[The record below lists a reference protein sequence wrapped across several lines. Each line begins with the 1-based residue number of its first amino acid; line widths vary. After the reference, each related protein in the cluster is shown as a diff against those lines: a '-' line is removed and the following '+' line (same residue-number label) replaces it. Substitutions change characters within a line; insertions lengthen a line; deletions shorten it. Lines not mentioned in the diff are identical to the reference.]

1 MAVEWTLD
9 QLSGYLKT
17 WSAVARFRQEHGHSP
32 VQGFIE
38 SVAALWG
45 APRLRRRIRWPLELR
60 AGRVRNFANRQLQ
73 GISRKTFDYLPVKLS
88 LDPAALLTASHE
100 NRISSRHSDQYRPD
114 RPHWP
119 RHCLAMDRR
128 RAEKR
133 CELGIRKAR
142 TPSPTAN
149 QLSNSGLGSRGRNH
163 AHAEAGTCSFHEVF
177 STDWGAQYRRL
188 LWGGFLSGQRQPEDP
203 AGNIDVRPV

>member
-88 LDPAALLTASHE
+88 LDPAALLTASH
-100 NRISSRHSDQYRPD
+100 
-114 RPHWP
+114 
-119 RHCLAMDRR
+119 
-128 RAEKR
+128 
-133 CELGIRKAR
+133 
-142 TPSPTAN
+142 
-149 QLSNSGLGSRGRNH
+149 
-163 AHAEAGTCSFHEVF
+163 
-177 STDWGAQYRRL
+177 
-188 LWGGFLSGQRQPEDP
+188 
-203 AGNIDVRPV
+203 